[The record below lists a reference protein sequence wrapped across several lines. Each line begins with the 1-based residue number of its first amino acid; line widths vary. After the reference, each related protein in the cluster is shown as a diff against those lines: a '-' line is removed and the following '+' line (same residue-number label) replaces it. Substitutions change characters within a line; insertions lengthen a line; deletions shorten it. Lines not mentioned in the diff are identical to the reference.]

1 VPHHENL
8 LGHHDRNPDTIGLI
22 RRDTERIARY
32 INGVPVM
39 RRLTAR
45 PRGQTRR
52 GNPSI
57 AITFRIGAGSA
68 AVAGGDDVAACV
80 SVKPSSNHGAC
91 LRCVDSAFGMQ
102 WWFVELEGTNLSR
115 SSKQHDRT
123 SDRLAAQLAKIVTP
137 ALLDPAFVLGPEINA
152 PIGELDVSPWNNHAA
167 GCGPVLTFRRY
178 RRPNRIKHLGTATR
192 SE

>member
-1 VPHHENL
+1 MPHHKNL
-8 LGHHDRNPDTIGLI
+8 LRCHDRNPDTIGLI
-22 RRDTERIARY
+22 RRDTKRIARY

-39 RRLTAR
+39 RGLTAG

-57 AITFRIGAGSA
+57 AIAPRIGAGSA
-68 AVAGGDDVAACV
+68 AVAVGDNVAAGV
-80 SVKPSSNHGAC
+80 SVKPSSHHGAC
-91 LRCVDSAFGMQ
+91 LRCVDGALGMQ

-115 SSKQHDRT
+115 SSEQHDRT
-123 SDRLAAQLAKIVTP
+123 SDLLAAQLAEIVTP
-137 ALLDPAFVLGPEINA
+137 ALLDPAFVLGPKINA

-167 GCGPVLTFRRY
+167 GCGPVLTCRRY
-178 RRPNRIKHLGTATR
+178 RRPDRFKHRGTATR